1 MGEHDSDDEA
11 IEGERLGED
20 HHKNQ
25 GNKDI
30 SLGVS
35 TDTGVTN
42 DTNAKASSQVGETA
56 AKASAE
62 LLVTSVVVV
71 APSGRG
77 AEGRGVIFDLSD

>member
-1 MGEHDSDDEA
+1 MGEHDSDDES

-20 HHKNQ
+20 HHENQ

-35 TDTGVTN
+35 TDTGVTY

-56 AKASAE
+56 AKTGAE
-62 LLVTSVVVV
+62 LLVADVV
-71 APSGRG
+71 AVAPIGG
-77 AEGRGVIFDLSD
+77 VAEFGGVIFDFND